1 MQGKSMKNAPN
12 LLAGCG
18 IPMQEIHKRLDAVF
32 QAIFYDGEERF
43 YFPLGPDMGYL
54 MDTGNLDARTEGIS
68 YGMMMCVQR
77 NEKELFDR
85 LWRFAKTYMWQEKG
99 RYAGYFAWSVQPDG
113 VKNAQ
118 GPAPDGEEYFA
129 MALFFASHRWG
140 DQEPPLDYGVQARD
154 ILRRCVHQHEL
165 VPGGQPMW
173 EPENAL
179 IRFVP
184 ELPFSDPSYHLP
196 HFYTLFARWADEC
209 DRPFFKKAAE
219 QSRIYLTLACHPQT
233 GLAPEYANYDG
244 TPEITRGHGN
254 FYSDAYRVAMNIGLD
269 ASWFGPRP
277 EYRII
282 VNNLQSFLDGRE
294 PYMTYRTDGTVLSE
308 PALHPTAIIATTAAA
323 SLATDTPLSV
333 EWVRKFWNTPLRTG
347 ERRYYDNC
355 LYFFCML
362 MLAGEYRI
370 FE

>member
-1 MQGKSMKNAPN
+1 MKTTPN
-12 LLAGCG
+12 LLTRCG
-18 IPMQEIHKRLDAVF
+18 IPQQEIDKRLDMVF
-32 QAIFYDGEERF
+32 RAIFEDDVERF
-43 YFPLGPDMGYL
+43 YFPQGSDMGYL

-99 RYAGYFAWSVQPDG
+99 RYEGYFAWSVKPDG
-113 VKNAQ
+113 TKNAQ

-129 MALFFASHRWG
+129 MALFFASHCWG
-140 DQEPPLDYGVQARD
+140 DQEPPLDYSVQARD
-154 ILRRCVHQHEL
+154 ILSHCVHQHEV
-165 VPGGQPMW
+165 VPGGKPMW

-179 IRFVP
+179 IKFVP
-184 ELPFSDPSYHLP
+184 ELHFSDPSYHLP
-196 HFYTLFARWADEC
+196 HFYTLFARWADAC
-209 DRPFFKKAAE
+209 DRPFFQRAAE
-219 QSRIYLTLACHPQT
+219 QSRIYLTKACHPQT
-233 GLAPEYANYDG
+233 GLAPEYAHFDG
-244 TPEITRGHGN
+244 TPENTRGHGD

-277 EYRII
+277 EYRTI
-282 VNNLQSFLDGRE
+282 VNNLQTFLDGRE
-294 PYMTYRTDGTVLSE
+294 PYMTYRIDGTVLSE

-323 SLATDTPLSV
+323 SLTTDTPLS
-333 EWVRKFWNTPLRTG
+333 EKWVIKFWNTPLRTG

-370 FE
+370 FD